1 MVGDDDSEAGEEG
14 GQEDTHVADVDGDVE
29 GVEEVVDDC
38 RGDHEAWVD
47 GASDDTTEGI
57 PSPVIKPVVE
67 LVKALFC
74 KESRVKKLFNVV
86 SGRKKLLSVVSGG
99 KKLLSVVSGGWK
111 GNNSL
116 GGSVVEVGIKL
127 VNDTLV
133 TQHRE
138 QSHAKCYLDG
148 LKYLCHSTIKTTA
161 TVRKMHAKTT
171 YIKWQ
176 QWRECSSSA
185 GCPAFLSTSS
195 RTRSI
200 SDPTAWSFVG
210 ARTSFKLKVHL
221 VALNFLI

>member
-148 LKYLCHSTIKTTA
+148 LKYLCHSTIKPLPQFGKCMQKQHTQNGSNGENA
-161 TVRKMHAKTT
+161 HL
-171 YIKWQ
+171 Q
-176 QWRECSSSA
+176 QGVLLFCR
-185 GCPAFLSTSS
+185 
-195 RTRSI
+195 
-200 SDPTAWSFVG
+200 
-210 ARTSFKLKVHL
+210 HL
-221 VALNFLI
+221 HERGQ